1 MEYKYLRIGII
12 VNTQG
17 IKGEVRVMPLTEK
30 IERFTLLK
38 YVYLDDD
45 KLIKMDIEH
54 VRYHKNFVLM
64 KFKGIDSMN
73 DAEKLKNTYILV
85 DRENAIKLP
94 EGSYFV
100 CDLIGLDVVDVNG
113 EVIGKVADVL
123 STGSN
128 DVYVVKKDEKEILI
142 PALKSVVKSI
152 DLKSNRITVELPEE
166 LV

>member
-1 MEYKYLRIGII
+1 MKYKYLRIGII

-30 IERFTLLK
+30 IERFTGLK
-38 YVYLDDD
+38 CVYLDDA
-45 KLIKMDIEH
+45 KLIRKDIEY
-54 VRYHKNFVLM
+54 VRYHKNFVLI
-64 KFKGIDSMN
+64 KFKGIDNMN

-94 EGSYFV
+94 EGSYFI
-100 CDLIGLDVVDVNG
+100 CDLIDIDVFDVNG
-113 EVIGKVADVL
+113 ENLGKVADIL

-128 DVYVVKKDEKEILI
+128 DVYVVKKDGKETLI

-152 DLKSNRITVELPEE
+152 DLENNRITVELPEE
-166 LV
+166 LA